1 MRSYYFLFTQF
12 FLQSRQSITSLLI
25 MSAFLCATLSHS
37 SHGELIPDNVELQQC
52 KLCQH
57 NIGTPKNN
65 ITLKRVNVSN
75 YLRSTQTLIIVNH
88 YTPFYLVPQ
97 LRAPPI
103 Q

>member
-1 MRSYYFLFTQF
+1 
-12 FLQSRQSITSLLI
+12 

-57 NIGTPKNN
+57 NIDTPKNN
-65 ITLKRVNVSN
+65 ITLKLVNVSS
-75 YLRSTQTLIIVNH
+75 YQELTQTLIIANR
-88 YTPFYLVPQ
+88 YTSLYLVPPS
-97 LRAPPI
+97 RGPPV